1 MNMRYLQEENTSLRE
16 QVRNPKPQTLTLKT
30 INLQTLN
37 PKSSTLNPISCNLNK
52 KPEPSDPATC

>member
-30 INLQTLN
+30 LNLQT
-37 PKSSTLNPISCNLNK
+37 
-52 KPEPSDPATC
+52 